1 MQGTVKSFG
10 KKSGYGFISGDDGKT
25 YFVHYSNIKGTAF
38 RSLSAGQKVSFIPK
52 ETQKN
57 PIATEVTV
65 NA

>member
-1 MQGTVKSFG
+1 MQGIVKSYG
-10 KKSGYGFISGDDGKT
+10 TKHGYGFITGDDGKT

-52 ETQKN
+52 ETQRGYTA
-57 PIATEVTV
+57 IEVEC